1 MNAFGIPLL
10 RALHRIWRGLS
21 RFSTKAATR
30 LEWLLVRREL
40 AAIPDLYEIYRTMRR
55 SPEAGWTVGEDDVLR
70 LYRLVLSRQPRHI
83 LEFGTGIGLSTTA
96 MAVALKR
103 LGSGLPAGQA
113 GRITT
118 LEQYPRCIEI
128 ARSLIPADL
137 AGLIEFVHADAKIFQ
152 IPEISNWQ
160 WFCGYAWNPPASAV
174 YDFVLVD
181 GPSGWVERDEL
192 ISLDH
197 GDLFRLLPHVAPGAT
212 IYVDGRR
219 QSAKKFKRY
228 LSRYLTPIEWGSE
241 YTIFRRT
248 DEPLPPEGES
258 VISDTK
264 LEAAKSRAPYV
275 TSRREKA

>member
-1 MNAFGIPLL
+1 MSARFL
-10 RALHRIWRGLS
+10 RIFYRMSREIS
-21 RFSTKAATR
+21 RFSAKAATR
-30 LEWLLVRREL
+30 LEWLLISREL

-70 LYRLVLSRQPRHI
+70 LYRLVLSRQPRRI
-83 LEFGTGIGLSTTA
+83 LEFGTGIGLSTAA
-96 MAVALKR
+96 MALALTHA
-103 LGSGLPAGQA
+103 GPASPAGGRG

-118 LEQYPRCIEI
+118 LEQSTRCIEI

-160 WFCGYAWNPPASAV
+160 WFCGYAWNPPAGAV
-174 YDFVLVD
+174 YDFVLID
-181 GPSGWVERDEL
+181 GPSGWVEGDEL

-197 GDLFRLLPHVAPGAT
+197 GDVFRLLRHMAPGAA

-219 QSAKKFKRY
+219 QTAKKLKRY
-228 LSRYLTPIEWGSE
+228 LSRHLALAEQGSE

-248 DEPLPPEGES
+248 EEPLPPVGRS
-258 VISDTK
+258 GISDAK
-264 LEAAKSRAPYV
+264 LEAAKHQAPYA

>member
-1 MNAFGIPLL
+1 MSARFL
-10 RALHRIWRGLS
+10 RIFYRMSREIS
-21 RFSTKAATR
+21 RFSAKAATR
-30 LEWLLVRREL
+30 LEWLLISREL

-70 LYRLVLSRQPRHI
+70 LYRLVLGRQPRRI
-83 LEFGTGIGLSTTA
+83 LEFGTGIGLSAAA
-96 MAVALKR
+96 MALALTHA
-103 LGSGLPAGQA
+103 GPASPAGGRG

-118 LEQYPRCIEI
+118 LEQNARCIEI

-160 WFCGYAWNPPASAV
+160 WFCGYAWNPPAGAV
-174 YDFVLVD
+174 YDFVLID
-181 GPSGWVERDEL
+181 GPSGWVEGDEL

-197 GDLFRLLPHVAPGAT
+197 GDVFRLLRHMAPGAT

-219 QSAKKFKRY
+219 QTAKKLKRY
-228 LSRYLTPIEWGSE
+228 LSRYLALAEQGSE

-248 DEPLPPEGES
+248 KEPLPPAGRS
-258 VISDTK
+258 GISDAK
-264 LEAAKSRAPYV
+264 LEAAKHQAPYV

>member
-1 MNAFGIPLL
+1 MSARFL
-10 RALHRIWRGLS
+10 RIFYRMSREIS
-21 RFSTKAATR
+21 RFSAKAATR
-30 LEWLLVRREL
+30 LEWLLISREL

-70 LYRLVLSRQPRHI
+70 LYRLVLSRQPRRV
-83 LEFGTGIGLSTTA
+83 LEFGTGIGLSTAA
-96 MAVALKR
+96 MALALTHA
-103 LGSGLPAGQA
+103 GPASPAGGRG

-118 LEQYPRCIEI
+118 LEQNARCIEI

-160 WFCGYAWNPPASAV
+160 WFCGYAWNPPAGAV
-174 YDFVLVD
+174 YDFVLID
-181 GPSGWVERDEL
+181 GPSGWVEGDEL

-197 GDLFRLLPHVAPGAT
+197 GDVFRLLRHMAPGAT

-219 QSAKKFKRY
+219 QTAKKLKRY
-228 LSRYLTPIEWGSE
+228 LSRHLALVEQGSE

-248 DEPLPPEGES
+248 EEPLPPVGRS
-258 VISDTK
+258 GISDAK
-264 LEAAKSRAPYV
+264 LEAAKHQAPYV